1 MKAVTSGKTNK
12 TATRVRDLVRLLDQ
26 MRSLYGQMFTLIDEK
41 LVAMRRSDVAVMTHA
56 STKERVLADRLG
68 EREGLRKQLMDAV
81 GEEIGLAS
89 KSGRRMTVSQL
100 ASRLADQ
107 EKTALLA
114 AADRLRQE
122 VAKVA
127 QANRVAGVVA
137 REVVSHLRWIFA
149 AVRPC
154 EEEPAGYSMSGV
166 VVSQCAGPMFDAV
179 G

>member
-1 MKAVTSGKTNK
+1 MTVVTKENPNK
-12 TATRVRDLVRLLDQ
+12 PATRVRDLVRLLDQ

-41 LVAMRRSDVAVMTHA
+41 LAAMRRSDVEAMTHA
-56 STKERVLADRLG
+56 GTKETVLADRLG

-89 KSGRRMTVSQL
+89 RSGRRLTVSQL
-100 ASRLADQ
+100 ANRLADRD
-107 EKTALLA
+107 KAALLA
-114 AADRLRQE
+114 AADRLRRE

-137 REVVSHLRWIFA
+137 REVVSHLRWVFA

-154 EEEPAGYSMSGV
+154 EEEPAGYSKSGV
-166 VVSQCAGPMFDAV
+166 VVSRSAGPMFDAV